1 MPTRH
6 AERAT
11 APTDSANSP
20 IGIDGQIV
28 HVNSFHDDRHP
39 EGARLKAAIAG
50 DLDARGL
57 PPVART
63 L

>member
-1 MPTRH
+1 MPARH

-20 IGIDGQIV
+20 IGIDGPLV
-28 HVNSFHDDRHP
+28 RGNSFHNDRHS
-39 EGARLKAAIAG
+39 EDARLEAAIAKN
-50 DLDARGL
+50 LDALGL
-57 PPVART
+57 PPVAGT